1 MGGAV
6 LISHYVKPPSRAA
19 RLLTA
24 KHGAAVARKRALQEL
39 RNARR
44 ARSRIRFT
52 FWAAVIAEIDPTCGV
67 LGGVGGSDVTRL
79 TELAIGRPRDPSP
92 LEQGPGGV
100 RASKKLHF

>member
-6 LISHYVKPPSRAA
+6 LISHYVKQPSKAA

-24 KHGAAVARKRALQEL
+24 KHGAAVARKYALQEL

-52 FWAAVIAEIDPTCGV
+52 FWATVIAEIDADWPTG
-67 LGGVGGSDVTRL
+67 LSRVGPKDRTVEALR
-79 TELAIGRPRDPSP
+79 
-92 LEQGPGGV
+92 
-100 RASKKLHF
+100 KLR